1 MLACTKRFSLA
12 AENKM
17 DSLSIAGV
25 IPVMDGIHLNLSKT
39 IDNTVQAKPAHIR
52 WGASRARLLIDK
64 YYSKTDES
72 SLYRVAI
79 CKSDCSVLNTFIRLN
94 AIIDTF
100 LDSPSPS
107 PSCRFHA
114 EKQVAGRRGSQRPR
128 GWDGICG
135 RPTTPSVVRREKW
148 RRTSTKRYVIS
159 TRSKF
164 ERVRFCRSS
173 CICCYDTRA
182 RSI

>member
-52 WGASRARLLIDK
+52 WGASRARLLLDK

-79 CKSDCSVLNTFIRLN
+79 RKSDCSVLNAFIRSN

-114 EKQVAGRRGSQRPR
+114 EEQVAGSVDHRGQEV
-128 GWDGICG
+128 GTG
-135 RPTTPSVVRREKW
+135 
-148 RRTSTKRYVIS
+148 YVEDPL
-159 TRSKF
+159 RHQW
-164 ERVRFCRSS
+164 
-173 CICCYDTRA
+173 YGA
-182 RSI
+182 RSGGGRQQRGT